1 MSQVC
6 LAHALRLRY
15 GITNPELARAVGVS
29 KQLICKIQL
38 EPERQTPGH
47 EALLERAFEAVIR
60 QRQEQ
65 ALRLAEDF
73 AASRGRLYFTGE
85 EDHFGN

>member
-1 MSQVC
+1 MSKVC

-15 GITNPELARAVGVS
+15 RISNPELGRAVGVS

-47 EALLERAFEAVIR
+47 EALLERAFEAVIQER
-60 QRQEQ
+60 KEQ

-73 AASRGRLYFTGE
+73 NASHGRLYMTVE
-85 EDHFGN
+85 EDHFGK

>member
-1 MSQVC
+1 MSKVC

-15 GITNPELARAVGVS
+15 GVTNPELARAVGVS

-47 EALLERAFEAVIR
+47 EALLERAFETVIPD
-60 QRQEQ
+60 RQEQ
-65 ALRLAEDF
+65 ARRLAEDF
-73 AASRGRLYFTGE
+73 AASRGRLYDIVE
-85 EDHFGN
+85 EDHFGK

>member
-6 LAHALRLRY
+6 LAHALRLHY
-15 GITNPELARAVGVS
+15 GVSNAELARAVGVS

-47 EALLERAFEAVIR
+47 AALLERAFEAVI
-60 QRQEQ
+60 QERHVQ
-65 ALRLAEDF
+65 ARRLAEDF
-73 AASRGRLYFTGE
+73 SASRGRLYVTVE
-85 EDHFGN
+85 EDHFGK

>member
-1 MSQVC
+1 MSKVC

-15 GITNPELARAVGVS
+15 GVTNPELARAAGVS

-47 EALLERAFEAVIR
+47 EALLERAFETVIR
-60 QRQEQ
+60 ERQEQ
-65 ALRLAEDF
+65 ALRLAKDF
-73 AASRGRLYFTGE
+73 AASRGSLFSLVE
-85 EDHFGN
+85 EDHFGK